1 MMFNPYLNRKC
12 MFEQFKYNL
21 WNNWSFMRGIRLL
34 MGVYGLV
41 QAWQT
46 SQILIGIIGALL
58 FAQGLMNWGCC
69 GVQSCA
75 PSKSSKQEKEV
86 EFEEVK

>member
-1 MMFNPYLNRKC
+1 
-12 MFEQFKYNL
+12 MFEQFNYNL
-21 WNNWSFMRGIRLL
+21 RNNWSFMRIIRVL

-58 FAQGLMNWGCC
+58 FVQGIMNWGCC

-75 PSKSSKQEKEV
+75 PTKKGTPEKEV